1 MPNRVRVLTVPDND
15 RAELER
21 RARDRAAPARVAERA
36 RIVQLAAD
44 GLTGPQIAERVGC
57 TEPTVIKWRRQYAGA
72 GLAGLED
79 APPGPAADGADR
91 DGDQRDPV
99 GDRDPAAGCFAGSR
113 ADALVEPGGWQSGC
127 AAPAGSRSAM
137 TRSPACGGGSASSP
151 IGPTGSSS
159 LPIRSWRPRLPTWSA
174 CTSTGERGGDLRRGD
189 WGCRLDL
196 IRAPRHDGQR
206 RRGAARAPRLA
217 ARAAR
222 TRHPG
227 LALPPPVGH
236 DLYVS
241 LTRTTHRLTVVYE
254 SDLPACLH
262 RLAR

>member
-1 MPNRVRVLTVPDND
+1 MRVLTVPDND

-44 GLTGPQIAERVGC
+44 GLTGPQIAEWIGC

-72 GLAGLED
+72 GLAGLEE
-79 APPGPAADGADR
+79 APPGRAADGADR

-137 TRSPACGGGSASSP
+137 TRSPAYGGGSASSP
-151 IGPTGSSS
+151 IGP
-159 LPIRSWRPRLPTWSA
+159 
-174 CTSTGERGGDLRRGD
+174 RG
-189 WGCRLDL
+189 L

-254 SDLPACLH
+254 SDLPVCLH
-262 RLAR
+262 SLAR

>member
-1 MPNRVRVLTVPDND
+1 MARIRTAITGIRVMVMTPSAASIAIGPMLW
-15 RAELER
+15 RAADR
-21 RARDRAAPARVAERA
+21 RAGRLHRADRDQMAAPVRRA
-36 RIVQLAAD
+36 
-44 GLTGPQIAERVGC
+44 GF
-57 TEPTVIKWRRQYAGA
+57 
-72 GLAGLED
+72 AGLED
-79 APPGPAADGADR
+79 APPGRAADGADR

-151 IGPTGSSS
+151 IGPRGSSS
-159 LPIRSWRPRLPTWSA
+159 LPIRSWRPRSPTWSA

-196 IRAPRHDGQR
+196 IRAPGHDGQR

-241 LTRTTHRLTVVYE
+241 LIRTTHRLTVVYE

-262 RLAR
+262 RLTLIRLIHP